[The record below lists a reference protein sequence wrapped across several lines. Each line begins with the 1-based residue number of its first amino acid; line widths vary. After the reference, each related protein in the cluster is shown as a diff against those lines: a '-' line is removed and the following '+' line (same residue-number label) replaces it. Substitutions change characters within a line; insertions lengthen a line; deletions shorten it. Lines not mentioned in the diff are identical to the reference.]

1 VSSQFVRFIIVGG
14 VAAAANIGSRI
25 VFDQW
30 MAFVPAIVMAF
41 FVGLSTAFV
50 LNRSWV
56 FIKSGKHWLNEAAWF
71 AVVNLLG
78 LAQII
83 AISWV
88 LARHVLPTIGLTL
101 FVDVIAHSI
110 GVVVPI
116 VTSYLGHK
124 HITFKGER

>member
-1 VSSQFVRFIIVGG
+1 MNRQFIRFVVVGA

-25 VFDQW
+25 LFGHW
-30 MAFVPAIVMAF
+30 MGFVPAMVLAF

-56 FIKSGKHWLNEAAWF
+56 FIKSGKHWVNEAAWF
-71 AVVNLLG
+71 AVVNLVG
-78 LAQII
+78 LVQTL
-83 AISWV
+83 AISWI
-88 LARHVLPTIGLTL
+88 LARHLFPAIGLTHS
-101 FVDVIAHSI
+101 VEVIAHSI

-124 HITFKGER
+124 HITFKVTN